1 MSLDS
6 FALAVLVLCVAALG
20 ISVVYEA
27 SRLTAATSRKALVRR
42 KLDAQ
47 TADLAAL
54 DRQIEDAQA
63 ASAARQEV
71 IDRLT
76 AERGRLTGLIAS
88 VKASKVA
95 LVHEIGDAQSGA
107 QRYESELR
115 TVPDFARLDPR
126 RMLFA
131 RAIWDRRNI
140 ARVWADTPD
149 AAAAML
155 QRAFSTRNGVL
166 SSRPETIPLIPAG
179 NAPPVGNGANDS
191 ARPVSP

>member
-1 MSLDS
+1 MNMDT
-6 FALAVLVLCVAALG
+6 FALAVLVLCVGALG
-20 ISVVYEA
+20 LAVVYEA
-27 SRLTAATSRKALVRR
+27 SRLTAAGSRKALLRR
-42 KLDAQ
+42 KLEAQ
-47 TADLAAL
+47 AADLADL
-54 DRQIEDAQA
+54 GHRIEAVQSE
-63 ASAARQEV
+63 SAARQEAL
-71 IDRLT
+71 DRLT

-88 VKASKVA
+88 VKASKIA

-115 TVPDFARLDPR
+115 TVPNFARLDPR

-155 QRAFSTRNGVL
+155 QRAFSARNGVL

-179 NAPPVGNGANDS
+179 SGANDS
-191 ARPVSP
+191 ARPDSL

>member
-1 MSLDS
+1 MNLDT
-6 FALAVLVLCVAALG
+6 FAFAVLVLCVGALG
-20 ISVVYEA
+20 LSVIYEA
-27 SRLTAATSRKALVRR
+27 SRLTATSSRKALARR
-42 KLDAQ
+42 KLEAQ
-47 TADLAAL
+47 AADLAAL
-54 DRQIEDAQA
+54 SRQIDDAQA
-63 ASAARQEV
+63 ESAARQEA

-88 VKASKVA
+88 VKASKVV

-115 TVPDFARLDPR
+115 TVPEFARLDPR
-126 RMLFA
+126 RLLFA

-155 QRAFSTRNGVL
+155 QRAFGTRNGVL

-179 NAPPVGNGANDS
+179 NGANDG

>member
-1 MSLDS
+1 MNMDT
-6 FALAVLVLCVAALG
+6 FAFAVLVLCVGALG
-20 ISVVYEA
+20 LAIVYEA
-27 SRLTAATSRKALVRR
+27 SRMTATSSRKALVRR
-42 KLDAQ
+42 KLDAL
-47 TADLAAL
+47 TADLATL
-54 DRQIEDAQA
+54 GRQIEDAQA
-63 ASAARQEV
+63 ESAARQES

-76 AERGRLTGLIAS
+76 AERGRLASLLAS
-88 VKASKVA
+88 VKASKIA

-126 RMLFA
+126 RMMFA
-131 RAIWDRRNI
+131 RAIWERRNI

-155 QRAFSTRNGVL
+155 ERAFSARNGVL

-179 NAPPVGNGANDS
+179 NRANDG
-191 ARPVSP
+191 ARPLTP

>member
-1 MSLDS
+1 MNMDT
-6 FALAVLVLCVAALG
+6 FAFAVLVLCVGALG
-20 ISVVYEA
+20 LAIVYEA
-27 SRLTAATSRKALVRR
+27 SRLTATSSRKALARR
-42 KLDAQ
+42 KLEVLA
-47 TADLAAL
+47 ADLATL
-54 DRQIEDAQA
+54 GRQIEDAQA
-63 ASAARQEV
+63 ESASRQES

-88 VKASKVA
+88 VKASKIA

-131 RAIWDRRNI
+131 RVIWERRNI

-179 NAPPVGNGANDS
+179 NGANDG
-191 ARPVSP
+191 ARPVPP

>member
-1 MSLDS
+1 MNMDI
-6 FALAVLVLCVAALG
+6 FALAVLILCVGALG
-20 ISVVYEA
+20 LSIVYEA
-27 SRLTAATSRKALVRR
+27 SRLTATSSRKALARR
-42 KLDAQ
+42 RLEVQ
-47 TADLAAL
+47 TADLANL
-54 DRQIEDAQA
+54 GRQIEDAQA
-63 ASAARQEV
+63 ESAVRQES

-88 VKASKVA
+88 VKASKIA

-107 QRYESELR
+107 RRYESELH
-115 TVPDFARLDPR
+115 TVPEFARLDPR

-131 RAIWDRRNI
+131 RAIWERRNI

-166 SSRPETIPLIPAG
+166 SSRPETIPLIPS
-179 NAPPVGNGANDS
+179 GNGANDG

>member
-1 MSLDS
+1 MNLDT
-6 FALAVLVLCVAALG
+6 FALAVLVLCIGALG
-20 ISVVYEA
+20 LSVVYEA
-27 SRLTAATSRKALVRR
+27 SRLTATSSRRALVRR
-42 KLDAQ
+42 KLEAQ
-47 TADLAAL
+47 AADLAAL
-54 DRQIEDAQA
+54 SRQIENAQA
-63 ASAARQEV
+63 ESDARQEA

-115 TVPDFARLDPR
+115 TIPDFARLDPR

-140 ARVWADTPD
+140 ARVWADTPE

-155 QRAFSTRNGVL
+155 QRAFGTRNGVL
-166 SSRPETIPLIPAG
+166 SSRLDTVPLIPAG
-179 NAPPVGNGANDS
+179 NGANDS
-191 ARPVSP
+191 RANDSGRPVSP

>member
-1 MSLDS
+1 MNLDS
-6 FALAVLVLCVAALG
+6 FALAVLVLCVGALG
-20 ISVVYEA
+20 LAVVYEA
-27 SRLTAATSRKALVRR
+27 SRLTTTGSRRALVRR
-42 KLDAQ
+42 KLEAQ
-47 TADLAAL
+47 AAELADLG
-54 DRQIEDAQA
+54 RRIEDAQA
-63 ASAARQEV
+63 ESAAKQEAL
-71 IDRLT
+71 DRLT
-76 AERGRLTGLIAS
+76 AERGRLASLIAS
-88 VKASKVA
+88 VKASKIA
-95 LVHEIGDAQSGA
+95 LVHEIGDAQNGA

-126 RMLFA
+126 RLLFA

-179 NAPPVGNGANDS
+179 SGANDGG
-191 ARPVSP
+191 RPVSP